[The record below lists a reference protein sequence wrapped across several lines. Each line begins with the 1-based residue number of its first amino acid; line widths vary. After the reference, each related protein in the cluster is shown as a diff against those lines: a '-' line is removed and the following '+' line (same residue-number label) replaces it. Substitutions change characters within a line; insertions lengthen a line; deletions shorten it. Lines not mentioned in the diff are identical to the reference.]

1 MEELA
6 IGGIKFRTFD
16 LGGHAQARRV
26 WRDYYPSVDSIVYLV
41 DAADRE
47 RLYESKAELDVCTGL
62 GCMVYPYVDLCSFS
76 MYAVSAEF

>member
-47 RLYESKAELDVCTGL
+47 RLYESKAELDVCTVEG
-62 GCMVYPYVDLCSFS
+62 YPYVDLCSFS